1 MKTAMQELKDVIDE
15 MIKNGG
21 TEEDLFA
28 VIAHIDNWAFEK
40 EKEQIMKAV
49 KDSYECTYNSC
60 DSGCGGNIEIE
71 FTPQEYYNQL
81 YNQNK

>member
-40 EKEQIMKAV
+40 EKEQMVDFAFFAYQGV
-49 KDSYECTYNSC
+49 S
-60 DSGCGGNIEIE
+60 
-71 FTPQEYYNQL
+71 QL
-81 YNQNK
+81 SEVPKNLIAESKRIFEANFNRIYNQNK